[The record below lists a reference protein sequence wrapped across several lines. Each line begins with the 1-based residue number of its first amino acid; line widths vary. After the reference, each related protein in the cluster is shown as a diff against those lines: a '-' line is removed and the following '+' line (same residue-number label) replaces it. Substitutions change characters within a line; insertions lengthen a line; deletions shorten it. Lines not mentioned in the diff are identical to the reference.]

1 MARITAIETQKRNP
15 TRVNIHL
22 DGDYAFSLTT
32 TAAAGLRVGLE
43 LEPIRI
49 QSLLADDAA
58 EMAYHNVLRLIDR
71 RTRSEAEIRQ
81 YLLRRKT
88 PEDVL
93 ERTLIRLR
101 KNDLA
106 DDGRFAQAWIDNRTS
121 FRPRSRRAL
130 TWELRRKGVPTQTI
144 ESAVSELDDAD
155 LAYQA
160 GLKQAGR
167 LRGSPWGDFRRR
179 LYAYLGRRGFAGD
192 VIGPAIARLWNET
205 TTEQPPSEN
214 EETS

>member
-15 TRVNIHL
+15 ARVNIHL
-22 DGDYAFSLTT
+22 DGDYAFSLT
-32 TAAAGLRVGLE
+32 AIVASGLRVGLE
-43 LEPIRI
+43 LEPIKI
-49 QSLLADDAA
+49 KSLLADDAV
-58 EMAYHNVLRLIDR
+58 ETAYHKVARLIDR

-81 YLLRRKT
+81 YLLRQKT
-88 PEDVL
+88 PGDVL

-106 DDGRFAQAWIDNRTS
+106 DDGRFAQAWIDNRGA

-130 TWELRRKGVPTQTI
+130 TWELRRKGVPAETI
-144 ESAVSELDDAD
+144 ESVVSPLDDAD

-167 LRGSPWGDFRRR
+167 LRGSPWGDFRRK
-179 LYAYLGRRGFAGD
+179 LYAYLGRRGFASD
-192 VIGPAIARLWNET
+192 VIGPAIARLWSET
-205 TTEQPPSEN
+205 TAGQPPFEN
-214 EETS
+214 EETV